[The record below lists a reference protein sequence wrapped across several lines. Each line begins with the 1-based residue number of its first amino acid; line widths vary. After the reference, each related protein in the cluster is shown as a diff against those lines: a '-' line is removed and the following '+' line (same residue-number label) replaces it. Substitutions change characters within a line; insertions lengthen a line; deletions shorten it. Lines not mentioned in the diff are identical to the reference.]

1 MQIFNLLKVG
11 NLLLQSSPMHAKD
24 FFFSQ
29 GVQSRMFKIF
39 LGSWEKIFD
48 KIYYLLFF
56 RLRIYMSWLDWVVFI
71 LSSFYLSISLSQLL
85 YFFFLLWIQFV
96 YNVG

>member
-1 MQIFNLLKVG
+1 
-11 NLLLQSSPMHAKD
+11 
-24 FFFSQ
+24 
-29 GVQSRMFKIF
+29 
-39 LGSWEKIFD
+39 
-48 KIYYLLFF
+48 
-56 RLRIYMSWLDWVVFI
+56 MSWLDWVVFI

>member
-24 FFFSQ
+24 FFSQ
-29 GVQSRMFKIF
+29 GVQSRVFKIF

-56 RLRIYMSWLDWVVFI
+56 RLRIYMSWLDWVFFI